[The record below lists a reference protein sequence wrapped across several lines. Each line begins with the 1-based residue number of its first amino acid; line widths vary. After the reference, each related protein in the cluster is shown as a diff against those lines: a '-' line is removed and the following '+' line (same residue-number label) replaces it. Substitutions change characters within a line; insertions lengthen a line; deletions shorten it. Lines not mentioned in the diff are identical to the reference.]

1 MRKVLTGVVALGLL
15 AMTAIPALAYE
26 GIADVSKDY
35 WAQKEIAD
43 VVSSNIMSVD
53 TSTNFYPEE
62 VVTRVEF
69 VKSLL
74 KLLSNDNLNVNIKNS
89 FTDVSSSDPDY
100 EAILRSQ
107 QLGLVY
113 GYPNRTFQPSRV
125 LLRDEAQ
132 SVVSHITREKVSDTS
147 ILQNFTDADKVPS
160 WAQYVYAKTLS
171 DGIYVNYPDAKELR
185 PTEDLT
191 RAEAAVLLSRLKSKI
206 GLVKNQYVGA
216 EKVLS
221 VEHLSVNKNAESN
234 VVKITNL
241 RKIITEGNV
250 LQVAFDEKF
259 KSKEHAAG
267 DTLYFVTDEDICT
280 DEGTLVIPAGSKFFA
295 TVNEIVAPKW
305 FNKNA
310 RVFVELQRV
319 IFPNGSQYKLVAKPF
334 YKNYELKEGPWM
346 TAGKVAL
353 YTVGLGGIGA
363 GAGVGLAFIPEPVK
377 VGTGL
382 AIGIPVGAAVGL
394 VTGLVTPGLN
404 YNAKDGEE
412 IYVILLEDASVK

>member
-15 AMTAIPALAYE
+15 AMTAIPTLAYE

-206 GLVKNQYVGA
+206 GLVKNQYVGT